1 MLKEELNKKEVLIK
15 FLVETIKNLTK
26 NSLNQQPIQSQSF
39 TSESQKKPIISQLLA
54 PLIIK
59 NLTQITP
66 I

>member
-39 TSESQKKPIISQLLA
+39 TSEFKKKPIIFQLLA

-59 NLTQITP
+59 ILT
-66 I
+66 

>member
-54 PLIIK
+54 PLSIK